1 MLNQRVQD
9 LAHSLQETR
18 SALEAE
24 MAARI
29 AGDDEIRRRRSG
41 GDSAPSSSEVQQV
54 KGEINYI
61 KQLFEEEGQARKAG
75 DTISG
80 EACLQIQGLVELERQ
95 QRQALAAKLDEQ
107 LETSLNSFERKMK
120 DLASA
125 LREENAAFMRHH
137 QTNAV
142 PLSRDTS
149 RPRSPMNRDRASSP
163 FREGGG
169 TELERK
175 VRDLRNTMDVEA
187 KERRAADD
195 DIIQRVGGLF
205 VRMEQESNTRDIAD
219 SNVRSQIG
227 GWREELNIEKA
238 ARLDEEAKIRC
249 NLQRTEVALTEKIN
263 ESLLERENFMAQFT
277 QIKHKIAGLSSN
289 LDAEIQKKFVDF
301 RAGLEHCERRLGE
314 HADRDLR
321 HKQGEMSETLS
332 DCYAKVKH
340 LSERLENEARE
351 RTLADEM
358 AMARVRE
365 ITVGLEQEK
374 EDREMGDERSRSSF
388 SQWREEFVAERD
400 SRTTESASLR
410 REVQLL
416 SRKSEEAKASL
427 NTNLGSRDIK
437 SEGSL
442 EINEKVKSI
451 GDRLS
456 LEANER
462 RSADEAAA
470 RNIQELMALMKQEK
484 GERETGDSSTRTQ
497 LVNCLKELVSEKEKR
512 VDDQATL
519 RHLVQALEE
528 SVGQQLS
535 DLRLALE
542 TEVHVR
548 MQAIDGIDKRGRKNG
563 DESLKLLRQELEE
576 EIKQRVADGDRL
588 RSALQIEVALRETS
602 QEAAKQFNEK
612 LKQLEGSNS
621 NQELLQQEREDRQR
635 EDRSL
640 QQLLSSFTE
649 QTNQLFD
656 EFRNAWEEE
665 SQRVW
670 EALHTHTH
678 DVHLKGTG
686 EHQMGPAQIQMAPTQ
701 MTHMGAA
708 QMGTAQMGT
717 AQMGAAQ
724 MGAAQMGAAQMA
736 SQMQMGPTDVPV
748 NERSMGPSMGQQR
761 FGAARLSMLGRPP
774 GGTTVGDRKS
784 VV

>member
-1 MLNQRVQD
+1 MG
-9 LAHSLQETR
+9 T
-18 SALEAE
+18 
-24 MAARI
+24 
-29 AGDDEIRRRRSG
+29 
-41 GDSAPSSSEVQQV
+41 
-54 KGEINYI
+54 
-61 KQLFEEEGQARKAG
+61 
-75 DTISG
+75 
-80 EACLQIQGLVELERQ
+80 
-95 QRQALAAKLDEQ
+95 
-107 LETSLNSFERKMK
+107 
-120 DLASA
+120 
-125 LREENAAFMRHH
+125 
-137 QTNAV
+137 AV
-142 PLSRDTS
+142 
-149 RPRSPMNRDRASSP
+149 
-163 FREGGG
+163 
-169 TELERK
+169 
-175 VRDLRNTMDVEA
+175 V
-187 KERRAADD
+187 
-195 DIIQRVGGLF
+195 
-205 VRMEQESNTRDIAD
+205 
-219 SNVRSQIG
+219 
-227 GWREELNIEKA
+227 
-238 ARLDEEAKIRC
+238 
-249 NLQRTEVALTEKIN
+249 
-263 ESLLERENFMAQFT
+263 
-277 QIKHKIAGLSSN
+277 
-289 LDAEIQKKFVDF
+289 
-301 RAGLEHCERRLGE
+301 
-314 HADRDLR
+314 
-321 HKQGEMSETLS
+321 
-332 DCYAKVKH
+332 
-340 LSERLENEARE
+340 
-351 RTLADEM
+351 
-358 AMARVRE
+358 
-365 ITVGLEQEK
+365 LEQEK
-374 EDREMGDERSRSSF
+374 EDRELGDERSRSTF
-388 SQWREEFVAERD
+388 MQWREEFVAERD
-400 SRTTESASLR
+400 ARTTETASLR
-410 REVQLL
+410 REVQMLT
-416 SRKSEEAKASL
+416 RKTEEAKESL
-427 NTNLGSRDIK
+427 NVKRGITDAR
-437 SEGSL
+437 SEGVV
-442 EINEKVKSI
+442 EMNEKVKSI

-484 GERETGDSSTRTQ
+484 GERENGDSSTRTQ

-548 MQAIDGIDKRGRKNG
+548 MQAIEGIEKRGRKTG

-612 LKQLEGSNS
+612 IKQLEGSNS

-717 AQMGAAQ
+717 AQM
-724 MGAAQMGAAQMA
+724 A
-736 SQMQMGPTDVPV
+736 SQMSQMGPTDVPV

-774 GGTTVGDRKS
+774 GGTTVGKS
-784 VV
+784 PPPVSVTIRPAMGPPHQTMADKSGSRSPLLQVRETRHTHSSYEDHMMTRLANH